1 MLLNTDASQDPM
13 LIDSGH
19 RTYLFGEFVLDIDRG
34 TLLKESLDVPLRPK
48 SFEVLRYFVSHP
60 GVLLSKR
67 ELLASVWGDVV
78 VTEDS
83 LTQCL
88 IEIRKALG
96 DRSRKMIRT
105 MPKRGYIFD
114 VPVTKNEP
122 ATEAQTALRNR
133 TFFSNR
139 RPSVWS
145 MGAILLLTLAVV
157 FTWWNHAQNSQPG
170 HRGQDTVLTA
180 APDSI
185 AMQHNLRGRFFHN
198 RRAPGDLERAIEQFH
213 QALDADPGQADAWVG
228 LAGSLFV
235 QAHEV
240 DGLFSE
246 DILASY
252 KSALERALELSP
264 DNAEAHARLSRY
276 YCKIFDFDRSQQHLE
291 YAVEHGQNSPLVLS
305 IAAGTALL
313 QSRFNEA
320 IDLQRR
326 AASFDPLGYVN
337 RGNLA
342 NMLYS
347 AGRLDEAELEFNKAL
362 DLNPQ
367 DRMRV
372 IEPLMGIHIH
382 RKQYDEAETLAQ
394 QLPDSVSRDQAM
406 AIIHRA
412 QGREAESDWILA
424 KLSANPE
431 VEPAVALA
439 EIYAFLAMFDEAFG
453 WLNLATERQFIADDD
468 AHQDSDFLSD
478 MRISPFLRPL
488 RVDPRWAFWLE
499 GTKNRIAERYS
510 NKISLA
516 VLSTKPLEGPP
527 SIDEL
532 ADY

>member
-1 MLLNTDASQDPM
+1 MRRILYPGQRSQDM
-13 LIDSGH
+13 A
-19 RTYLFGEFVLDIDRG
+19 F
-34 TLLKESLDVPLRPK
+34 
-48 SFEVLRYFVSHP
+48 
-60 GVLLSKR
+60 
-67 ELLASVWGDVV
+67 A
-78 VTEDS
+78 
-83 LTQCL
+83 
-88 IEIRKALG
+88 
-96 DRSRKMIRT
+96 
-105 MPKRGYIFD
+105 
-114 VPVTKNEP
+114 
-122 ATEAQTALRNR
+122 AT
-133 TFFSNR
+133 
-139 RPSVWS
+139 
-145 MGAILLLTLAVV
+145 
-157 FTWWNHAQNSQPG
+157 
-170 HRGQDTVLTA
+170 
-180 APDSI
+180 PDSI
-185 AMQHNLRGRFFHN
+185 AMQHNLRGRFFHY
-198 RRAPGDLERAIEQFH
+198 RHAPGDLERATKQFH

-235 QAHEV
+235 QAHEG
-240 DGLFSE
+240 DGLLSE
-246 DILASY
+246 DVLANY
-252 KSALERALELSP
+252 KSALERALELAP

-276 YCKIFDFDRSQQHLE
+276 YCKIFDFDRSQQHLD

-305 IAAGTALL
+305 IAAGTAL
-313 QSRFNEA
+313 SRSHFDEA

-326 AASFDPLGYVN
+326 AASLDPLGYVN

-367 DRMRV
+367 DRISV

-394 QLPDSVSRDQAM
+394 QLPDSLSRDQAM

-439 EIYAFLAMFDEAFG
+439 EIYAFLAMFDEAFS

-468 AHQDSDFLSD
+468 AHQGSDFLSD
-478 MRISPFLRPL
+478 MRISPFLTIL

-499 GTKNRIAERYS
+499 GTENRIAERYP
-510 NKISLA
+510 NKISLT
-516 VLSTKPLEGPP
+516 VLSTKPLEGPA
-527 SIDEL
+527 SIDGL